1 MIKLTLQDLQW
12 EELNEDKD
20 LCGFDGSTNAASD
33 GPPRR
38 GNTSGAG
45 SIAHYQGPCWIISEQ
60 RDPVTGTNKHILH
73 FPIRPPLVAT
83 STAQINV
90 NVYLIIEV
98 AQENV
103 LSCTARSQ
111 GAFSKLGR
119 IQPTMVLEV
128 VHVKINIKKVSF
140 LCHVMLL
147 KRQQPITNW
156 GFHDNVNDVF
166 LSLKKKSLHKL
177 HTLYATCIFK
187 KKVNLK

>member
-1 MIKLTLQDLQW
+1 MSMIKLTSQDLLW

-73 FPIRPPLVAT
+73 FPIKPPLVAT

-90 NVYLIIEV
+90 SVYLITEKKMYSTAV
-98 AQENV
+98 QEA
-103 LSCTARSQ
+103 TTHW
-111 GAFSKLGR
+111 
-119 IQPTMVLEV
+119 P
-128 VHVKINIKKVSF
+128 
-140 LCHVMLL
+140 
-147 KRQQPITNW
+147 
-156 GFHDNVNDVF
+156 
-166 LSLKKKSLHKL
+166 SLHEHL
-177 HTLYATCIFK
+177 GVDYYAEI
-187 KKVNLK
+187 LKQHCNADSQINRSGQDPAEMTEAGVLC